1 MSLYNIRTLSENII
15 FFVRVLQTDRKGELF
30 LPVSQGWKLIV
41 YLLTMYV
48 YCVYLAMTKCL
59 KQLPNCLIRANNRL
73 SNRFKWCPLRHP
85 RLYCYRFLTVALH
98 ESGYEVPCLNN
109 TKVYLTRLLVLKIT
123 QLQDRIVFCERWLF
137 VSLIL
142 LGLLT
147 IIVLTFFL

>member
-15 FFVRVLQTDRKGELF
+15 FFVRALETDRKGETLASFSYLF
-30 LPVSQGWKLIV
+30 HRGEKLIV

-85 RLYCYRFLTVALH
+85 RLYCYRFITVALH
-98 ESGYEVPCLNN
+98 DKGMMISISVTAEKYSRN
-109 TKVYLTRLLVLKIT
+109 VLSALYMQISF
-123 QLQDRIVFCERWLF
+123 I
-137 VSLIL
+137 
-142 LGLLT
+142 
-147 IIVLTFFL
+147 

>member
-1 MSLYNIRTLSENII
+1 
-15 FFVRVLQTDRKGELF
+15 
-30 LPVSQGWKLIV
+30 
-41 YLLTMYV
+41 MYV

-85 RLYCYRFLTVALH
+85 RLYCYRFFFTVALH